1 MSSYWRRWDV
11 SASTWHKSSASRRKC
26 FILPAA
32 PPPTARLLV
41 AGSDLDASPCSH
53 SESEPM
59 WYVKRKCVLFAV
71 FYLKT
76 LYNSLFS
83 LIFIF
88 IMNANGAVAYDWLCQ
103 KKNKKTLYRSS
114 EKGILCSPLP
124 ASHKKAGFQLPGW
137 KWHTPGPSTFY
148 REQKRGVF
156 VGLSRQMPTSGSGW
170 CCSPVTG

>member
-1 MSSYWRRWDV
+1 MCLPPPDIKVLLHGGSVSSCLP
-11 SASTWHKSSASRRKC
+11 AS
-26 FILPAA
+26 LPAA

-41 AGSDLDASPCSH
+41 AGSDRDASPCSH
-53 SESEPM
+53 GESEPM

-76 LYNSLFS
+76 LYYSLFS

-103 KKNKKTLYRSS
+103 KKKKTLYRSS

-124 ASHKKAGFQLPGW
+124 ASHKKRWVSAPRLKVTRSW
-137 KWHTPGPSTFY
+137 TFHIL
-148 REQKRGVF
+148 RGTKTRCVPR
-156 VGLSRQMPTSGSGW
+156 VSLSGQMPTSGSGR
-170 CCSPVTG
+170 CCSSVTG